1 MKITGVVA
9 EYNPFHMGHEYQLK
23 MAREISSCDGIVV
36 VMSGNYVQRGEPAI
50 IDKFKRAE
58 AAIHGGA
65 DLIIELPLPF
75 SSQNAEMF
83 AYSAINE
90 LKKIPATSISFG
102 CEVAD
107 INLLTE
113 IAELQISNYFH
124 EKIKQEVKM
133 GISYPNALS
142 NVIGAS
148 LGEEAFYATS
158 SPNNVLAIE
167 YIKSTIK
174 HNLNCSFVPIKRM
187 GKNHTDLSSTGYY
200 DSATAIR
207 KTLLNS
213 SFKNI
218 SVPLKS
224 KDNLNKFYNEQSS
237 FNCFNN
243 YLDLLYYK
251 IIELGSE
258 GLNNIYEVKEGLN
271 NKIYSNVFKHKSSDN
286 VIMALKSKR
295 YTYSKLRRM
304 LLNILLG
311 ITYDDIKYFMSTNEN
326 NYIKVLAFNDV
337 GRNIIKEAKS
347 NGTTVINRFS
357 DYRKFSITADELP
370 LFKLTNKA
378 TNTYYIPLENKKFN
392 EEYIS
397 NAVYVQNINI

>member
-1 MKITGVVA
+1 
-9 EYNPFHMGHEYQLK
+9 
-23 MAREISSCDGIVV
+23 
-36 VMSGNYVQRGEPAI
+36 
-50 IDKFKRAE
+50 
-58 AAIHGGA
+58 
-65 DLIIELPLPF
+65 LPLPF
-75 SSQNAEMF
+75 SCQNAEMF
-83 AYSAINE
+83 AYSAIKE
-90 LKKIPATSISFG
+90 LKKISVNTISFG
-102 CEVAD
+102 CEIED
-107 INLLTE
+107 TNLLTE
-113 IAELQISNYFH
+113 IAKLQLSNYFH
-124 EKIKQEVKM
+124 DRIKQEVKM

-142 NVIGAS
+142 NVICAS
-148 LGEEAFYATS
+148 LGEEAFYAAS

-174 HNLNCSFVPIKRM
+174 HNLNCSFVPIKRI
-187 GKNHTDLSSTGYY
+187 GKNHNDLSSTGYY

-207 KTLLNS
+207 KILQNS
-213 SFKNI
+213 SFENI

-224 KDNLNKFYNEQSS
+224 KANLNKFYDEHSS

-243 YLDLLYYK
+243 YLELLYYK

-271 NKIYSNVFKHKSSDN
+271 NKLYSNVFKHNSIDDL
-286 VIMALKSKR
+286 IMALKSKR

-326 NYIKVLAFNDV
+326 NYIKVLAFNDL

-357 DYRKFSITADELP
+357 DYKKFNINADELP

-378 TNTYYIPLENKKFN
+378 TNTYYIPLKNKKFN
-392 EEYIS
+392 EEYIA